1 MKVIQQNNETK
12 VKGVPQGGPSIK
24 LVTSRFGELAV
35 PEDKVISF
43 THGIPGFEKLKRYVL
58 LDHDSDG
65 VFKWLQSLD
74 DPDVAFLMT
83 DPKPYKPDY
92 IVPTRKNDMTDLGFD
107 VKDTEPLVTYV
118 MVCVA
123 QDENGVK
130 TVSLNLKGPIL
141 LNAAKMRGMQCII
154 DNEKYQSNYVI
165 SP

>member
-1 MKVIQQNNETK
+1 MKVIQQNKEAKT
-12 VKGVPQGGPSIK
+12 KGVPQGAPAIK
-24 LVTSRFGELAV
+24 LTTSRFGELAV
-35 PEDKVISF
+35 PEDKVINF

-65 VFKWLQSLD
+65 IFKWLQSLD

-92 IVPTRKNDMTDLGFD
+92 SVPTRKSDMTDLGFD
-107 VKDTEPLVTYV
+107 VEGEEPLVTYV

-123 QDENGVK
+123 QDEKGNK
-130 TVSLNLKGPIL
+130 TVSLNMKGPIL
-141 LNAAKMRGMQCII
+141 FNAAKMRGLQCII
-154 DNEKYQSNYVI
+154 DNDKYQSSYTI